1 MYMYMRINRIKL
13 FSKTNN
19 FYLILSLI
27 IYLFI
32 SLDDDEAYNNPNLHS
47 KEQDELE
54 IPDGKYLIANCLR
67 KKLFTF

>member
-1 MYMYMRINRIKL
+1 MVSEN
-13 FSKTNN
+13 FATNN
-19 FYLILSLI
+19 SYLILFLI

-54 IPDGKYLIANCLR
+54 IPDGKYLIVNCLR
-67 KKLFTF
+67 KKLFIF